1 MVRSLRALALVL
13 SLLAAGCGG
22 SAPEETA
29 APAGAP
35 AIGGPDRAAEASAD
49 ENPAR
54 PASPQRTRAP
64 TRPQAGAGRACRDA
78 GSGPEPDGGAL
89 KSFVNGRTRPIRDCY
104 EHALKRDSS
113 LRGRFTVRFTIGT
126 CGEVSQLAI
135 VRGHA
140 PGELAS
146 CISGAL
152 RAWKLP
158 FRPAEPVEVEYPF
171 SFAAR

>member
-1 MVRSLRALALVL
+1 MVPSRQALPLVL
-13 SLLAAGCGG
+13 ALLAAACGSG
-22 SAPEETA
+22 PGETA
-29 APAGAP
+29 APAAAP
-35 AIGGPDRAAEASAD
+35 VVGSPDRVAQ
-49 ENPAR
+49 
-54 PASPQRTRAP
+54 ASPDEIPVRPPPPQRAREP
-64 TRPQAGAGRACRDA
+64 GRPQATAGHACRDA

-89 KSFVNGRTRPIRDCY
+89 KAFVNRRTRPIRDCY

-126 CGEVSQLAI
+126 CGEVSELAF

-158 FRPAEPVEVEYPF
+158 FRPAEPSEVEYPF